1 MALASQRGGFSA
13 LSGFSLLALAILLAG
28 FANRTSARSVRRGCV
43 YSTSSA
49 DPTRPDPVRL
59 RAPPGVRCPSAP
71 DKRID
76 EESKGEEFP
85 TEIPPG
91 NPFVPSNPY
100 QGIDCGPWHAGPAS
114 FTAAR

>member
-49 DPTRPDPVRL
+49 DPVRL

-100 QGIDCGPWHAGPAS
+100 QGIDCGPWQPVEIAGPAS

>member
-1 MALASQRGGFSA
+1 MALAFQRGGFSA

-28 FANRTSARSVRRGCV
+28 FANPTSARSVRRGCV

-49 DPTRPDPVRL
+49 DPVLL
-59 RAPPGVRCPSAP
+59 RAPPGVQCPSVP

-91 NPFVPSNPY
+91 IPFVPSNPY
-100 QGIDCGPWHAGPAS
+100 QGIDRGP
-114 FTAAR
+114 